1 MSIGIIVYS
10 EQLTIYRKKCQ
21 GRITLPQLIE
31 KRRSL
36 NKQVDSQRQ
45 QNKELK
51 TKLTRLQAMA
61 NLGKVSAIV
70 AHEINNILMPLG
82 NYAQAALAHPQDK
95 GLTEKALQKTIQ
107 NSARAS
113 EILESIMAMVNGE
126 AGEVRECKLTN
137 LVNEVFSCIGRDF
150 EKDGIKVKLDIPAD
164 LTIHVVPVQFQQ
176 VIMNL
181 VLNAYEAMQPRGG
194 TLSIKAMKQDDK
206 IIFTV
211 ADTGC
216 GISPENLDRLFEPFF
231 STKTPNSPASRTG
244 AGLGLAF
251 CAEIIE
257 AHNGTIS
264 VRSEEGKG
272 TEFTI
277 ILPLKN

>member
-1 MSIGIIVYS
+1 VNSL
-10 EQLTIYRKKCQ
+10 EFTEKNEE
-21 GRITLPQLIE
+21 RITLPQLIE
-31 KRRSL
+31 KRKSL
-36 NKQVDSQRQ
+36 NKQVDLQRQ

-51 TKLTRLQAMA
+51 TKLTKLQAMA

-126 AGEVRECKLTN
+126 AGEVRECRLTN

-164 LTIHVVPVQFQQ
+164 LIIHVVPVQFQQ

-194 TLSIKAMKQDDK
+194 ILSIKVMKQDDK
-206 IIFTV
+206 IVFTV

-216 GISPENLDRLFEPFF
+216 GINSENLDRLFEPFF
-231 STKTPNSPASRTG
+231 STKTPNSPAGRTG

-257 AHNGTIS
+257 SHNGTIS
-264 VRSEEGKG
+264 VRSEQGKG

-277 ILPLKN
+277 TLPLKG